1 MKKILLT
8 NHYDKTRS
16 TDAVT
21 GAFMGVT
28 LALFLVLVFG
38 VLSL

>member
-1 MKKILLT
+1 MKKVTLN
-8 NHYDKTRS
+8 NHYDESKS

-38 VLSL
+38 VLTL